1 MNAGRAIGAEF
12 LGTALL
18 LLAVTG
24 SGIMGETLAAGNA
37 AVALL
42 GNSLATAAALYVIL
56 SLLGPVSGAHLNPVV
71 SLMVAFDGSLSAG
84 RLAGYLLAQ
93 FSGAIVGVWAVH
105 LMFGQA
111 VLQVATKPRSSGA
124 LLLSEL
130 LATLMLLG
138 LVRMAAARGDPKIP
152 AYVALTVLAGYWA
165 TASTFFANPA
175 VTVARSLTDTFVGIR
190 PADVLP
196 FVGAQ
201 LLALALFVLFVRLLR
216 RRPSQL

>member
-1 MNAGRAIGAEF
+1 MAAEF

-18 LLAVTG
+18 LLAITG
-24 SGIMGETLAAGNA
+24 SGVMGESLAAGNV

-42 GNSLATAAALYVIL
+42 ANSLATAAALYVIL

-71 SLMVAFDGSLSAG
+71 SLMEVFAG
-84 RLAGYLLAQ
+84 RLPAGQLLGYLGAQ
-93 FSGAIVGVWAVH
+93 FSGALAGVWAVH

-111 VLQVATKPRSSGA
+111 VLQVATKPRSGGA
-124 LLLSEL
+124 LLGSEF
-130 LATLMLLG
+130 LATLILLG
-138 LVRMAAARGDPKIP
+138 LVRTAAARGDPRLP

-175 VTVARSLTDTFVGIR
+175 VTVARALTDTFVGIR

-196 FVGAQ
+196 FLGMQ
-201 LLALALFVLFVRLLR
+201 CLALALVVILARLLR
-216 RRPSQL
+216 R

>member
-18 LLAVTG
+18 LLAITG
-24 SGIMGETLAAGNA
+24 SGIMGESLAAGNV

-42 GNSLATAAALYVIL
+42 ANSLATAAALYVIL
-56 SLLGPVSGAHLNPVV
+56 CLLGPVSGAHLNPVV
-71 SLMVAFDGSLSAG
+71 SLMVAFDGSLSAC

-111 VLQVATKPRSSGA
+111 VLQVATKPRFSGA
-124 LLLSEL
+124 LLFSEL

-196 FVGAQ
+196 FVGVQ
-201 LLALALFVLFVRLLR
+201 LFALALVWLLARMLR
-216 RRPSQL
+216 R

>member
-18 LLAVTG
+18 LLAITG

-42 GNSLATAAALYVIL
+42 ANSLATAAALYVIL

-84 RLAGYLLAQ
+84 RLAGYLIAQ

-111 VLQVATKPRSSGA
+111 VLQAATKPRSSGA

-216 RRPSQL
+216 R

>member
-1 MNAGRAIGAEF
+1 MNAGRAWAAEF

-24 SGIMGETLAAGNA
+24 SGIMGETLAGGNV

-42 GNSLATAAALYVIL
+42 ANSLAAAAALYVIL
-56 SLLGPVSGAHLNPVV
+56 SVLGPVSGAHLNPLV
-71 SLMVAFDGSLSAG
+71 SLMEAFEAKSSPG
-84 RLAGYLLAQ
+84 RLLGYLGAQ
-93 FSGAIVGVWAVH
+93 FTGAIAGVWSAH

-111 VLQVATKPRSSGA
+111 VLQVATKPRSGGA
-124 LLLSEL
+124 LLWSEF
-130 LATLMLLG
+130 LATLLLLG
-138 LVRMAAARGDPKIP
+138 LVRTASARGDAKTP

-175 VTVARSLTDTFVGIR
+175 VTLARAWTDTFVGIR

-196 FVGAQ
+196 FIGAQ
-201 LLALALFVLFVRLLR
+201 LLALALVLAAGRWLR
-216 RRPSQL
+216 R

>member
-18 LLAVTG
+18 LLAITG

-42 GNSLATAAALYVIL
+42 ANSLATAAALYVIL

-84 RLAGYLLAQ
+84 RLAGYLIAQ

-216 RRPSQL
+216 R

>member
-1 MNAGRAIGAEF
+1 MAAEF

-24 SGIMGETLAAGNA
+24 SGIMGESLAAGNV

-42 GNSLATAAALYVIL
+42 ANSLATAAALYVIL

-71 SLMVAFDGSLSAG
+71 SLMEVFAG
-84 RLAGYLLAQ
+84 RLPVGQLLGYLGAQ
-93 FSGAIVGVWAVH
+93 FSGALAGVWAVH

-111 VLQVATKPRSSGA
+111 VLQVATKPRSGGA
-124 LLLSEL
+124 LLGSEF
-130 LATLMLLG
+130 LATLILLG
-138 LVRMAAARGDPKIP
+138 LVRTAAARGDPRLP

-175 VTVARSLTDTFVGIR
+175 VTVARALTDTFVGIR

-196 FVGAQ
+196 FLGMQ
-201 LLALALFVLFVRLLR
+201 CLALALVVILARLFR
-216 RRPSQL
+216 R